1 MNEER
6 YTEKNKKRKI
16 RRKTK
21 DQKNEKRI
29 GGERRGLGGRKER
42 VDWMG
47 GKKRRGLGG
56 RKERR
61 AFGRGKEREEDCV
74 GGTKEKK

>member
-42 VDWMG
+42 VDWM
-47 GKKRRGLGG
+47 
-56 RKERR
+56 
-61 AFGRGKEREEDCV
+61 
-74 GGTKEKK
+74 

>member
-1 MNEER
+1 MRKKEKMTGWEER
-6 YTEKNKKRKI
+6 K
-16 RRKTK
+16 
-21 DQKNEKRI
+21 
-29 GGERRGLGGRKER
+29 RRGLGGRKERKRKGLCRREER

-61 AFGRGKEREEDCV
+61 AFDRGKEREEDCV
-74 GGTKEKK
+74 GGKKEKK